1 MNHKLIIG
9 CCLVTMMGMTGCS
22 GMSDTE
28 KRLATGAA
36 IGGASAGIISGK
48 WGWAAAGAAAG
59 AAGGY
64 LYDKSKKN
72 EKAAYQKGV
81 ADGQAKKNKEL

>member
-1 MNHKLIIG
+1 MNRNTTICCALAATLALAG
-9 CCLVTMMGMTGCS
+9 CES
-22 GMSDTE
+22 MSDTQT
-28 KRLATGAA
+28 RTATGAA
-36 IGGASAGIISGK
+36 VGGAVVGIATGE

-72 EKAAYQKGV
+72 EQQAYEKGLK
-81 ADGQAKKNKEL
+81 DGQSKPK

>member
-1 MNHKLIIG
+1 MNPKLIIA
-9 CCLVTMMGMTGCS
+9 CCLVSMLTITGCAS
-22 GMSDTE
+22 MTDTQ
-28 KRLATGAA
+28 KRMTTGAA
-36 IGGASAGIISGK
+36 IGGVGAGLVTGE

-72 EKAAYQKGV
+72 EQKAYSQGYK
-81 ADGQAKKNKEL
+81 DGQAKQTK